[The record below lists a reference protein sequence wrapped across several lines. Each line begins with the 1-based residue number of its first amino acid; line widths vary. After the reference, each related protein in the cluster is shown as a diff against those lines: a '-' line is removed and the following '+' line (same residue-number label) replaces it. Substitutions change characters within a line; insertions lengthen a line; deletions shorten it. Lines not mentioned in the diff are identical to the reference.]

1 MVNKPRKALS
11 EIATSDDEMDD
22 FIDDTATQDDPSF
35 ENDDRDLGDEASYD
49 VIDPAE
55 IASETEE
62 PEGDPRPPAAP
73 KRAQVKATPV
83 VSQRKNPAKVAKKG
97 AKSKMKTTSD
107 VEMEDED
114 VASQRKSPAKVAKKG
129 TKSKYVLVGRKEAT
143 PEMETEDEEYID
155 ASRTLY
161 RLTPGF
167 PGQTRPFA
175 ISSKGKDQESRK
187 SQSKAPA
194 DVAAQDYVVVSSTEI
209 LEISDTDEGM
219 PVSVPLPPKSP
230 AKKAAAKKATPKKN
244 NLPVP
249 SRSTRAMAKKKQN
262 TAEKTSINSTP
273 IQSKDD
279 EEPKAP
285 KRPRHDAR
293 PETLSTTPL
302 PRKSPLKRSSEKMLG
317 SVIESIYE
325 EPKKDED
332 EEIGSSVDMKGKSK
346 ASPAKKYKS
355 AEEVQSDDGDESPT
369 TIGFVS
375 ARTQLNLSD
384 KKVVALGKNSTAAGK
399 KTAPGAPALGLEKKS
414 QVLTFAQQ
422 LKIAPVDANIRIPAP
437 ELGLFKAPDVCAV
450 NNPAIHDPVL
460 KVDYEG
466 ILARLPTFRG
476 WGSSDVGDNF
486 GFFFSHWG
494 VYAPHVP
501 YGAPGN
507 LDGDSNTLFPVKF
520 EKYGRFVNLARVHP
534 GYVHCKVAQGN
545 LGMYTA
551 DGLAIC
557 LTPGSVV
564 ESALV
569 VQAENRRKS
578 IDIQLYTQ
586 EYQRFQAVICAR
598 LYPGS
603 IELHAQVKGDAVQF
617 NTRLGASSLSN
628 LFLYHI
634 VDSSRSG
641 LTASGSSPKKMTQLV
656 TRLSLDGSGTIP
668 VFDARDTVLDIQH
681 LTNLPKGLPLW
692 TAELPARSCVI
703 VGHTVGVYDGV
714 NINLNLHFVV
724 LIGLPAGYE
733 PE

>member
-22 FIDDTATQDDPSF
+22 FIDDAATQDDPSF
-35 ENDDRDLGDEASYD
+35 ENDDSDAMSVATDNLDLGDEASYD
-49 VIDPAE
+49 VIDPTE

-107 VEMEDED
+107 VEMEDEESEPLP
-114 VASQRKSPAKVAKKG
+114 VASQWKSPAKVAKKG
-129 TKSKYVLVGRKEAT
+129 TKSKKEAT
-143 PEMETEDEEYID
+143 PEMETEDEELSPD
-155 ASRTLY
+155 RRAPLPS
-161 RLTPGF
+161 P
-167 PGQTRPFA
+167 A
-175 ISSKGKDQESRK
+175 KGKTK
-187 SQSKAPA
+187 SPAKARARRQPI
-194 DVAAQDYVVVSSTEI
+194 STEI

-249 SRSTRAMAKKKQN
+249 SRSTRATAKKKQN
-262 TAEKTSINSTP
+262 TAEKRSINSMP
-273 IQSKDD
+273 IQSEED

-285 KRPRHDAR
+285 KRPRHGAR
-293 PETLSTTPL
+293 PETPSTTPS
-302 PRKSPLKRSSEKMLG
+302 PRKSPLKRSSEKTLG

-332 EEIGSSVDMKGKSK
+332 EEIGSSPTKRKRVDMKGKSK

-355 AEEVQSDDGDESPT
+355 AEEVQSNDGDESPT

-384 KKVVALGKNSTAAGK
+384 KKVVASGKNSTAAGK

-460 KVDYEG
+460 KVDYEEG
-466 ILARLPTFRG
+466 ILARLPDGTFRG

-501 YGAPGN
+501 YG
-507 LDGDSNTLFPVKF
+507 NTLFPVKF

-564 ESALV
+564 ESALI

-603 IELHAQVKGDAVQF
+603 IELRAQVKGDAVQF
-617 NTRLGASSLSN
+617 NTRP
-628 LFLYHI
+628 
-634 VDSSRSG
+634 G
-641 LTASGSSPKKMTQLV
+641 LATSGSSPKKMTQLV
-656 TRLSLDGSGTIP
+656 TRLSLDGSDTSTSFCMLSLRSLRIFDHTVP
-668 VFDARDTVLDIQH
+668 VFDARDTILEIQH
-681 LTNLPKGLPLW
+681 LANLPKGLPFW

-703 VGHTVGVYDGV
+703 VGRTVGGYDGV
-714 NINLNLHFVV
+714 NVNLNLHFVV

>member
-1 MVNKPRKALS
+1 MRWTHLPFRCVVLCLRCH
-11 EIATSDDEMDD
+11 
-22 FIDDTATQDDPSF
+22 PS
-35 ENDDRDLGDEASYD
+35 
-49 VIDPAE
+49 
-55 IASETEE
+55 
-62 PEGDPRPPAAP
+62 
-73 KRAQVKATPV
+73 
-83 VSQRKNPAKVAKKG
+83 
-97 AKSKMKTTSD
+97 
-107 VEMEDED
+107 

-129 TKSKYVLVGRKEAT
+129 TKSKKEAT
-143 PEMETEDEEYID
+143 PEMETEDEELSPD
-155 ASRTLY
+155 RRAPLPS
-161 RLTPGF
+161 P
-167 PGQTRPFA
+167 A
-175 ISSKGKDQESRK
+175 KGKTK
-187 SQSKAPA
+187 SPAKARARRQPI
-194 DVAAQDYVVVSSTEI
+194 STEI

-219 PVSVPLPPKSP
+219 PQFTCPLSLDQS
-230 AKKAAAKKATPKKN
+230 N
-244 NLPVP
+244 G
-249 SRSTRAMAKKKQN
+249 KKKQN
-262 TAEKTSINSTP
+262 TAEKRSINSTP
-273 IQSKDD
+273 IQSEED

-285 KRPRHDAR
+285 KRPRHGAR
-293 PETLSTTPL
+293 PETPSTTPS
-302 PRKSPLKRSSEKMLG
+302 PRKSPLKRSSEKTLG
-317 SVIESIYE
+317 SVIE
-325 EPKKDED
+325 PTKRKR
-332 EEIGSSVDMKGKSK
+332 VDMKGKSK

-384 KKVVALGKNSTAAGK
+384 KKVVASGKNSTAAGK

-460 KVDYEG
+460 KVDYEEG
-466 ILARLPTFRG
+466 ILARLSDGTFRG
-476 WGSSDVGDNF
+476 WGSSDMGDNF

-501 YGAPGN
+501 YG
-507 LDGDSNTLFPVKF
+507 NTLFPVKF

-534 GYVHCKVAQGN
+534 GYMHCKVVQGN

-557 LTPGSVV
+557 LTPVV

-569 VQAENRRKS
+569 VQAENRRKP

-603 IELHAQVKGDAVQF
+603 IELRAQVKGDAVQF
-617 NTRLGASSLSN
+617 NTRPGLA
-628 LFLYHI
+628 I
-634 VDSSRSG
+634 SG
-641 LTASGSSPKKMTQLV
+641 GSPKKMTQLV
-656 TRLSLDGSGTIP
+656 TRLSLDGSDTSTSFCMLSLRSLLIFDHTVP
-668 VFDARDTVLDIQH
+668 VFDARDTVLEIQH
-681 LTNLPKGLPLW
+681 LANLPKGLPFW

-703 VGHTVGVYDGV
+703 VGHTVGGYDGV
-714 NINLNLHFVV
+714 NVNLNLHFVV